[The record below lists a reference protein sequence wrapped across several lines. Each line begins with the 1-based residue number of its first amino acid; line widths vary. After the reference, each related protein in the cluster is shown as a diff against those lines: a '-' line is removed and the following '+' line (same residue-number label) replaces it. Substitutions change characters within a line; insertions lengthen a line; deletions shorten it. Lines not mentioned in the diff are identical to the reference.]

1 MADDIYD
8 AVYDE
13 SKPYMTPTDDS
24 LGGGEGA
31 LSEAGA
37 EIKAFVD
44 ELSEEFPLGRFVYI
58 YAVGSWMLAIM
69 PLVLYL
75 FVSLTKIGAAFSW
88 IINIH
93 QLCWWPVAIA
103 HSTLSIWDSE
113 FTRKAFEISIWLSM
127 AGPLFLYWVGFARMW
142 MAADAF

>member
-1 MADDIYD
+1 
-8 AVYDE
+8 
-13 SKPYMTPTDDS
+13 MTPTDDS

-69 PLVLYL
+69 PLVVHL

-88 IINIH
+88 VINIH
-93 QLCWWPVAIA
+93 
-103 HSTLSIWDSE
+103 
-113 FTRKAFEISIWLSM
+113 
-127 AGPLFLYWVGFARMW
+127 
-142 MAADAF
+142 